1 MSAPR
6 PVEPDRRAGS
16 PRRPAAAGR
25 VNRVDVIVTIG
36 AVTARALL
44 GRRRTIL
51 MLLLAG
57 APVVLGLLVR
67 LGGTRPNA
75 LPLTLDGLVVSAVLP
90 LVALVFGTAALGS
103 DLDDGTAVHI
113 LTKPIPRW
121 TIVVPKIAVAGAMT
135 GILLFPATIVAGILV
150 GGTGSRELG
159 LTFAYA
165 IAVLVGSVVYT
176 TIFVA
181 LSAATSRGLVIGLA
195 YSLIWEGL
203 LSGALKGTQLFSVR
217 EYIRGIAATLAPPR
231 AVTSIVGANGLLLAV
246 VAIVVIAALASWR
259 LARYETRAAE

>member
-1 MSAPR
+1 MNLA
-6 PVEPDRRAGS
+6 
-16 PRRPAAAGR
+16 
-25 VNRVDVIVTIG
+25 DVMVTIG
-36 AVTARALL
+36 NATARALL

-57 APVVLGLLVR
+57 GPVLLGLLIG
-67 LGGTRPNA
+67 LGGTRPRA
-75 LPLTLDGLVVSAVLP
+75 LIPSLEGVIVSSVLP

-103 DLDDGTAVHI
+103 ELDDGTAVHV

-121 TIVVPKIAVAGAMT
+121 TIVLPKVVVAAALTALLVVPST
-135 GILLFPATIVAGILV
+135 LLSGFLI

-165 IAVLVGSVVYT
+165 IAVLFGSLVYS

-195 YSLIWEGL
+195 YSLLWEGL

-217 EYIRGIAATLAPPR
+217 EYIRGITQVLAPPGTINS
-231 AVTSIVGANGLLLAV
+231 VVGGQGFIL
-246 VAIVVIAALASWR
+246 AIVATIVVAALASIR
-259 LARYETRAAE
+259 LSRYEIRAAD